1 VTCRL
6 RFPARPTFRPARPI
20 VRIAFSLVALALAA
34 VVGLDAQS
42 RPRKIYTSLV
52 DKKGAPVTSVTPA
65 DLVVREDGVAR
76 EILSVTPATDPMR
89 VALLVDNSQAAT
101 QSIQFLRVALS
112 EFAARLTGAG
122 HSVALI
128 TLGDRPTLQVD
139 ATTDLA
145 RLKSRGIDRLFAQP
159 GSGMYLL
166 EALVETSKGF
176 VKNDTPRPV
185 IVAVVTEGK
194 EFSTTS
200 ADVVISAIRDSG
212 AQFYALVLTEGEQ
225 ASLSDDEVRQR
236 NVVLDR
242 GTRENGGTRDTVI
255 SNMAIKARLGLL
267 ASELLG
273 QVAVTYA
280 SPDRLVPAEKI
291 TIAAARSELTARG
304 VPARVAKTPVPER

>member
-1 VTCRL
+1 MTFR
-6 RFPARPTFRPARPI
+6 RRPGSARPT
-20 VRIAFSLVALALAA
+20 VRITSSLVAVALAVA
-34 VVGLDAQS
+34 VGLDAQS

-52 DKKGAPVTSVTPA
+52 DKKGVPVTSVAPA

-101 QSIQFLRVALS
+101 QSVQFLRVALS
-112 EFAARLTGAG
+112 GFAERLTGAG

-166 EALVETSKGF
+166 EALIETSKGF
-176 VKNDTPRPV
+176 VKNETPRPV

-194 EFSTTS
+194 EFSTAS
-200 ADVVISAIRDSG
+200 ADAVIRAIRDSG
-212 AQFYALVLTEGEQ
+212 AQFYALVLTEGER

-242 GTRENGGTRDTVI
+242 GTRENGGTRETVL
-255 SNMAIKARLGLL
+255 SNMGLKDRLDLL

-304 VPARVAKTPVPER
+304 VPVKLAKTPVPER

>member
-1 VTCRL
+1 MAL
-6 RFPARPTFRPARPI
+6 
-20 VRIAFSLVALALAA
+20 SLAGVAAAA
-34 VVGLDAQS
+34 VVTLDAQS
-42 RPRKIYTSLV
+42 RPRTIYASLV
-52 DKKGAPVTSVTPA
+52 DKKGAPVTSVTAA

-76 EILSVTPATDPMR
+76 EILKVAPATDPMR

-101 QSIQFLRVALS
+101 ASIQFLRTALS

-166 EALVETSKGF
+166 EALIETSKGF
-176 VKNDTPRPV
+176 VKNETPRPV
-185 IVAVVTEGK
+185 IVAVVTEGR
-194 EFSTTS
+194 EFSNAS
-200 ADVVISAIRDSG
+200 ADAVISAIRDSG
-212 AQFYALVLTEGEQ
+212 AQFYALVLTEGER

-255 SNMAIKARLGLL
+255 SNMSLKGRLDLL

-280 SPDRLVPAEKI
+280 SPDRLVPADKI

-304 VPARVAKTPVPER
+304 VPVKVAKTPVPER

>member
-1 VTCRL
+1 MTFSPRL
-6 RFPARPTFRPARPI
+6 HSAGST
-20 VRIAFSLVALALAA
+20 VRIVQASAAFGLALAVA
-34 VVGLDAQS
+34 AAATVGAQS
-42 RPRKIYTSLV
+42 QPRKIYTSLV
-52 DKKGAPVTSVTPA
+52 DRKGVPVTNVTPA

-76 EILSVTPATDPMR
+76 EILSVAPATEPMR

-101 QSIQFLRVALS
+101 QSIQFLRDALS
-112 EFAARLTGAG
+112 VFAARLTGAG
-122 HSVALI
+122 HSIALI

-166 EALVETSKGF
+166 EALIDTAKGF
-176 VKNDTPRPV
+176 VKNETPRPV

-194 EFSTTS
+194 EFSNAS
-200 ADVVISAIRDSG
+200 ADTVIRAIRDSG
-212 AQFYALVLTEGEQ
+212 AQFYALVLTEGER
-225 ASLSDDEVRQR
+225 ASLQDDEVRQR

-242 GTRENGGTRDTVI
+242 GTSENGGTREIVI
-255 SNMAIKARLGLL
+255 SNLAIKDRLDTL

-280 SPDRLVPAEKI
+280 SPERLVPAEKI
-291 TIAAARSELTARG
+291 TIAAARDGLTARG
-304 VPARVAKTPVPER
+304 VPARVAAKPVPER

>member
-1 VTCRL
+1 MAV
-6 RFPARPTFRPARPI
+6 
-20 VRIAFSLVALALAA
+20 
-34 VVGLDAQS
+34 VVGLDAQA
-42 RPRKIYTSLV
+42 RQRKIYTSLV

-101 QSIQFLRVALS
+101 DSIQFLRDGLERVRD
-112 EFAARLTGAG
+112 AADRRRP
-122 HSVALI
+122 
-128 TLGDRPTLQVD
+128 LGRADHARRSARRCRSTRPPTC
-139 ATTDLA
+139 A

-166 EALVETSKGF
+166 EALIETSKGF

-194 EFSTTS
+194 EFSTAS
-200 ADVVISAIRDSG
+200 ADPVIRAIRDSG
-212 AQFYALVLTEGEQ
+212 AQFYALVLTEGER
-225 ASLSDDEVRQR
+225 ASQSDDEVRQR

-242 GTRENGGTRDTVI
+242 GTRENGGMRDTVI
-255 SNMAIKARLGLL
+255 THMALKDRLDLL

-291 TIAAARSELTARG
+291 TIAAARAELTARG
-304 VPARVAKTPVPER
+304 VPVKVAKTPVPER

>member
-1 VTCRL
+1 VTSSPRL
-6 RFPARPTFRPARPI
+6 RPAGSTVRFSRPAA
-20 VRIAFSLVALALAA
+20 AFGLALAIA
-34 VVGLDAQS
+34 VATVGAQS
-42 RPRKIYTSLV
+42 KPRKIYTSLV
-52 DKKGAPVTSVTPA
+52 DKKGAPVATVTPA
-65 DLVVREDGVAR
+65 DVVVREDGVAR

-101 QSIQFLRVALS
+101 QSIQFLRPALS
-112 EFAARLTGAG
+112 AFATRLTGAG

-159 GSGMYLL
+159 SSGMYLL
-166 EALVETSKGF
+166 DALIETSRGF

-185 IVAVVTEGK
+185 IVSVTTEGK
-194 EFSTTS
+194 EFSNAS
-200 ADVVISAIRDSG
+200 AETVIRAIRDSA
-212 AQFYALVLTEGEQ
+212 AQYYALVVTEGER
-225 ASLSDDEVRQR
+225 ADLSEDEVRQR

-242 GTRENGGTRDTVI
+242 GTRENGGTRETVI
-255 SNMAIKARLGLL
+255 SNLALKDRLDTL
-267 ASELLG
+267 ATELLG

-291 TIAAARSELTARG
+291 TITAAREGLTARG
-304 VPARVAKTPVPER
+304 VPVKIVKAPVPER